1 MHIHVTHQN
10 SLLFNICYILF
21 PSLSLSPS
29 EYVCVSICPPNHKLK
44 TDPFENIKTHETL
57 PPNIWQGIFLNKIL
71 YNYHTQE
78 I

>member
-1 MHIHVTHQN
+1 MLLTKIHYFLIFAT
-10 SLLFNICYILF
+10 FF
-21 PSLSLSPS
+21 FLSLFSPS

-57 PPNIWQGIFLNKIL
+57 PNIWQGIFLNKIL
-71 YNYHTQE
+71 YNYHSGNL